1 MVTAMTKQRLLKK
14 FPCTALLAA
23 LFAWAAP
30 AGHLAAQSVQLA
42 DGSVLLVA
50 VESSDVD
57 GQGMRVR
64 RLDNGGMLDLR
75 WDQLSAASATE
86 WKKRFDLIGDTDD
99 ELMVRADEV
108 TYLRGGTRTSLVGR
122 ITDPS
127 GDPLIVQAKGIVYPI
142 PRKDLQG
149 ARKVEVPATNV
160 YTKDEFYLLRLGE
173 VAPGDSA
180 NLHMVLAEDLIKFRD
195 YEHADEHL
203 QKAKQ
208 LGNASDGAKL
218 DTLIDRL
225 KRFREAAKELGILEA
240 IQVARSRGQL
250 GDFEKGRELIAQFE
264 QQYPNSKLKV
274 EFDREKE
281 RFEKARTYFLTQRV
295 ADQFRRQIKTVVE
308 KKLAEDG
315 LSLQAAKDYAENQ
328 MTDDIVGRVAKALNL
343 EVDEVRAMWA
353 ERAKFPIGKRT
364 EHFTYG
370 IGSWVLGEQAI
381 LKDTA
386 VGKAKEKQAA
396 TDEPAAGE
404 DREIE
409 RFAKLLRQAME
420 RRRQQQQE
428 AGESKEQTDEGW
440 WREAARAEKLS
451 WLRAY
456 YAEFGGQLVVQFAT
470 VTPCISCYGAGT
482 TPEMTGEGKMV
493 QTKCFLCQGMKW
505 LRSFK
510 AY

>member
-1 MVTAMTKQRLLKK
+1 MTMQRVPVK
-14 FPCTALLAA
+14 FPRAALLAA
-23 LFAWAAP
+23 LVACAVP
-30 AGHLAAQSVQLA
+30 TGRVAAQSLQLA

-57 GQGMRVR
+57 GQGLRVR
-64 RLDNGGMLDLR
+64 RLDNGGVLDLR
-75 WDQLSAASATE
+75 WDQLTTASATE
-86 WKKRFDLIGDTDD
+86 WKRRFDLIGDNDD

-108 TYLRGGTRTSLVGR
+108 IYLRGGTRQSVVGR

-127 GDPLIVQAKGIVYPI
+127 GDPLILQAKGIVYPI

-149 ARKVEVPATNV
+149 ARKIEVPATQV

-180 NLHMVLAEDLIKFRD
+180 NLHMVLAEDLIRFRD

-208 LGNASDGAKL
+208 LGNASDTQKL
-218 DTLIDRL
+218 DLLIDRL

-240 IQVARSRGQL
+240 LQVARSRGQL
-250 GDFEKGRELIAQFE
+250 ADFEKGRELIAQFE
-264 QQYPNSKLKV
+264 QQYPNSKLKT
-274 EFDREKE
+274 EFDREKQ

-295 ADQFRRQIKTVVE
+295 ADQFRRSIKTVVE
-308 KKLAEDG
+308 KKIAEDG

-328 MTDDIVGRVAKALNL
+328 MTDEIVARVQKALSL
-343 EVDEVRAMWA
+343 EADEVRAMWA
-353 ERAKFPIGKRT
+353 DRANYPVGKRT

-396 TDEPAAGE
+396 EDKPAAGE

-456 YAEFGGQLVVQFAT
+456 YGEFGGQLVVQFASAS
-470 VTPCISCYGAGT
+470 PCISCYGAGT

-493 QTKCFLCQGMKW
+493 QTKCFLCQGTKW